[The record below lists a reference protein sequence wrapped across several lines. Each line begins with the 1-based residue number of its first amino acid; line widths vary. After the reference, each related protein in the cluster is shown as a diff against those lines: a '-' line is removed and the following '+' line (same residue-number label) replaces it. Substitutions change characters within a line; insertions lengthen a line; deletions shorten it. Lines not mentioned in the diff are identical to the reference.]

1 MSNREQ
7 VAEALRSVVPD
18 ADVDGLDP
26 DEPLRDALELDSLD
40 FLSFVEDLSARSGIR
55 IDEDDYP
62 QLQTLAG
69 CLRFVEGAAARAA
82 GAGGAVR

>member
-1 MSNREQ
+1 MSARDL

-18 ADVDGLDP
+18 ADVEGLDP

-40 FLSFVEDLSARSGIR
+40 FLSFVEDLSARAGVR

-62 QLQTLAG
+62 QLQTLSG
-69 CLRFVEGAAARAA
+69 CERFMGAARA
-82 GAGGAVR
+82 VS

>member
-1 MSNREQ
+1 MSIRDLLT
-7 VAEALRSVVPD
+7 AALRSVVPD

-40 FLSFVEDLSARSGIR
+40 FLSFVEDLGARSGVQ

-62 QLQTLAG
+62 QLQTLAA
-69 CLRFVEGAAARAA
+69 CLRFLGRKAATEVAR
-82 GAGGAVR
+82 